1 MLNRELEKEC
11 LEFRRRWKTQKLVGE
26 GDCAGDESKLR
37 KVERQTRDKKIE
49 KKEPI
54 QKQSQSE
61 PVKKIEKTETKQSAP
76 SKVRMRKHQSLQG
89 FSRLSDGQIPAAC
102 FFPAL

>member
-11 LEFRRRWKTQKLVGE
+11 IEFRRRWKTQKLVGE

-49 KKEPI
+49 KKE
-54 QKQSQSE
+54 S
-61 PVKKIEKTETKQSAP
+61 KIPYIIEHMTYDTEMK
-76 SKVRMRKHQSLQG
+76 
-89 FSRLSDGQIPAAC
+89 
-102 FFPAL
+102 